1 MTLSFIQAYSQVTWP
16 ISPKFTVSGGLNFDS
31 SPDDNEFFDTNH
43 RLTKWSP
50 QAGLLFRPTHSTT
63 MRAIYLEGV
72 QTHEKERLAPTHLF
86 GFPVQANNLRYTDAR
101 EVARLLKDIGIP
113 VTLKELGLPEDKQ
126 DWTAESA
133 IGAARL
139 VNNNPRKLD
148 VDAMKAITRAA
159 FTGDRATL
167 AS

>member
-1 MTLSFIQAYSQVTWP
+1 M
-16 ISPKFTVSGGLNFDS
+16 
-31 SPDDNEFFDTNH
+31 
-43 RLTKWSP
+43 
-50 QAGLLFRPTHSTT
+50 
-63 MRAIYLEGV
+63 
-72 QTHEKERLAPTHLF
+72 
-86 GFPVQANNLRYTDAR
+86 
-101 EVARLLKDIGIP
+101 
-113 VTLKELGLPEDKQ
+113 KELGPPADKQ

-159 FTGDRATL
+159 FSGNRAAL

>member
-1 MTLSFIQAYSQVTWP
+1 
-16 ISPKFTVSGGLNFDS
+16 
-31 SPDDNEFFDTNH
+31 
-43 RLTKWSP
+43 
-50 QAGLLFRPTHSTT
+50 
-63 MRAIYLEGV
+63 
-72 QTHEKERLAPTHLF
+72 
-86 GFPVQANNLRYTDAR
+86 
-101 EVARLLKDIGIP
+101 VAKLLKDIGIP
-113 VTLKELGLPEDKQ
+113 VTLRELGLPEDKQ

-159 FTGDRATL
+159 FSGDRSAL